1 MVLFKFAITSVYL
14 YIYTWLFTT
23 RWRRDKQP
31 FMGQKLFRGVCKMK
45 KLLGLSLLSLLVIL
59 GACSESSTDK
69 EVESVN
75 SETESEQPTDKQEE
89 SSENQ
94 KKELNQVIADTEN
107 VKATLIGIEK
117 IVDKTW
123 DEEKFVVTFEVENK
137 REDTIEVQA
146 REVSADGKMI
156 DDSMLM
162 MSTEVSGGKRAD
174 AELTIQNY
182 DGDLPAIE
190 ENLEMILH
198 IFSWDDYDF
207 TEDHKVTIEMK

>member
-1 MVLFKFAITSVYL
+1 
-14 YIYTWLFTT
+14 
-23 RWRRDKQP
+23 
-31 FMGQKLFRGVCKMK
+31 MK

-69 EVESVN
+69 EIETVN
-75 SETESEQPTDKQEE
+75 SETESEQPTDKQDE

-162 MSTEVSGGKRAD
+162 MSTEISGGKRAD

-207 TEDHKVTIEMK
+207 AEDHKVTIEMK

>member
-1 MVLFKFAITSVYL
+1 
-14 YIYTWLFTT
+14 
-23 RWRRDKQP
+23 
-31 FMGQKLFRGVCKMK
+31 MK
-45 KLLGLSLLSLLVIL
+45 KLLGLSILSLLVIL
-59 GACSESSTDK
+59 GACSESSTEK
-69 EVESVN
+69 ENDSVN
-75 SETESEQPTDKQEE
+75 SEATGEQPTNTQDQEDA
-89 SSENQ
+89 SENE
-94 KKELNQVIADTEN
+94 KKEFNEVIADTDN
-107 VKATLIGIEK
+107 VKATLIGFEK

-123 DEEKFVVTFEVENK
+123 DEEKYVVKFEVENK

-162 MSTEVSGGKRAD
+162 MSTEISGGKKAD

-182 DGDLPAIE
+182 DGDLPVIE

-207 TEDHKVTIEMK
+207 SEDHNVTLELK